1 MKHIKF
7 MAIALLLPLFI
18 GCQKDYTK
26 PQIESPNN
34 NITNDYSSKVNKDI
48 TELSESDAIKVAN
61 SFNANILQTRTT
73 ENPVVDV
80 QTIRN
85 SEGAPIIYAVNYE
98 QGYTLVSATKNYHP
112 IIAMVEE
119 GRFNP
124 EDEFVGTS
132 LLLSEYET
140 DMQLLADSSSI
151 KKEWLPYEDLSSEM
165 IKTRVEDIYWDLLER
180 YCLDWADEGC
190 NVYFLYNQPES
201 MPDNIYNRFCSYAED
216 HDREEYDYMECSVIV
231 EKFTQTTYSKGPF
244 CPTQWDQNAP
254 FNSKLPNTNWP
265 LGCTTI
271 AAGQLMKYYKI
282 PASYSWSA
290 MPSNTS
296 NDTLASFLK
305 ELHDRIGV
313 DSSGGATINEV
324 KSALNSYG
332 YSVTKQ
338 THNNANV
345 ITSLNNNKPVYM
357 RGECS
362 TTGKGHAWVC
372 DGYRYTVPRTEYR
385 LFVIPIWRDS
395 ITSLEEIDSEIITNT
410 SYLIYNRMNWGWGGD
425 HNGYYYDPNIYIN
438 RTDNIHDFDIN
449 RKNLLFN

>member
-61 SFNANILQTRTT
+61 SFNANILQTRTA
-73 ENPVVDV
+73 ENPVIDV

-165 IKTRVEDIYWDLLER
+165 IKTRADDAYWDLLEQ
-180 YCLDWADEGC
+180 YWQDWADEGC
-190 NVYFLYNQPES
+190 NVY
-201 MPDNIYNRFCSYAED
+201 
-216 HDREEYDYMECSVIV
+216 
-231 EKFTQTTYSKGPF
+231 
-244 CPTQWDQNAP
+244 
-254 FNSKLPNTNWP
+254 
-265 LGCTTI
+265 
-271 AAGQLMKYYKI
+271 
-282 PASYSWSA
+282 
-290 MPSNTS
+290 
-296 NDTLASFLK
+296 
-305 ELHDRIGV
+305 
-313 DSSGGATINEV
+313 
-324 KSALNSYG
+324 
-332 YSVTKQ
+332 
-338 THNNANV
+338 
-345 ITSLNNNKPVYM
+345 
-357 RGECS
+357 
-362 TTGKGHAWVC
+362 
-372 DGYRYTVPRTEYR
+372 
-385 LFVIPIWRDS
+385 
-395 ITSLEEIDSEIITNT
+395 
-410 SYLIYNRMNWGWGGD
+410 YL
-425 HNGYYYDPNIYIN
+425 
-438 RTDNIHDFDIN
+438 
-449 RKNLLFN
+449 

>member
-190 NVYFLYNQPES
+190 NVYFLYNQP
-201 MPDNIYNRFCSYAED
+201 
-216 HDREEYDYMECSVIV
+216 
-231 EKFTQTTYSKGPF
+231 G
-244 CPTQWDQNAP
+244 
-254 FNSKLPNTNWP
+254 
-265 LGCTTI
+265 
-271 AAGQLMKYYKI
+271 
-282 PASYSWSA
+282 
-290 MPSNTS
+290 
-296 NDTLASFLK
+296 
-305 ELHDRIGV
+305 
-313 DSSGGATINEV
+313 
-324 KSALNSYG
+324 
-332 YSVTKQ
+332 
-338 THNNANV
+338 
-345 ITSLNNNKPVYM
+345 
-357 RGECS
+357 
-362 TTGKGHAWVC
+362 
-372 DGYRYTVPRTEYR
+372 
-385 LFVIPIWRDS
+385 
-395 ITSLEEIDSEIITNT
+395 
-410 SYLIYNRMNWGWGGD
+410 
-425 HNGYYYDPNIYIN
+425 
-438 RTDNIHDFDIN
+438 
-449 RKNLLFN
+449 